1 MPKSDGTA
9 NLIPLQDRSPED
21 RKRIAAMGGRA
32 SSRMQAGRKLLRES
46 LADKLG
52 EDGHQEKV
60 ITALIRAA
68 EEGSVRAYTAI
79 VQTLGE
85 GAPQRLEIGR
95 MDEEQRA
102 AFIEG
107 HKKEIIESMASE
119 ENTPGLSDLLSLSY
133 EERRKLIMESIDNGI
148 TTEG

>member
-1 MPKSDGTA
+1 MSGRD
-9 NLIPLQDRSPED
+9 NLIPLQDRPPEER
-21 RKRIAAMGGRA
+21 RKIAAAGGRA

-68 EEGSVRAYTAI
+68 EGGSVRAYQAI

-95 MDEEQRA
+95 MNEEQRQ
-102 AFIEG
+102 AFITA
-107 HKKEIIESMASE
+107 HKREIIDSMGDSE
-119 ENTPGLSDLLSLSY
+119 DDAPGLSDMLQLTY
-133 EERRKLIMESIDNGI
+133 EERRQLIYESVNNEIA
-148 TTEG
+148 TEG